1 MTEGWSKKVFLRLEP
16 PSPEDPA
23 SLQERILKGLSG
35 SASFSEGRREPVRIR
50 PAVLGEAGEIL
61 KQQGWE
67 VTAVLGF
74 DGDVWELLRLEAG
87 DTAKEHYGLCVDL
100 GSTTILMELVD
111 MNTGEVR
118 GRESTFNPQIA
129 FGEDILTRIFY
140 TKDRPEH
147 RVELQKAAAE
157 GLRELMEH
165 LSEKTGADAF
175 SCASMILSGNTTM
188 IHFLLGLDAF
198 GVFQSPYAVET
209 LAPDVCRGEELGLPF
224 KGFVYCYPAL
234 ANYLGGD
241 IVSGMIATGI
251 PDREE
256 ICVFLDVGTN
266 GELIVGNKDF
276 LLAGAGAAGPALEG
290 GVVHTGMRA
299 SKGAVDRVSASEG
312 QLRVHVI
319 GEGQAEGICGSGI
332 VDLLSELFL
341 NGWMDIRGRIGEDA
355 PPAVKT
361 PEGMAVEYAP
371 GLYFYQS
378 DVDEFLKTKAAAMT
392 MVEYMMGLI
401 GLSMEEV
408 GRFYVAGAFGTHI
421 DKESGVTIGMY
432 PDIDREKIISPGNTS
447 LLGARKM
454 LLERS
459 AREKAA
465 EILERMEYVQ
475 FGAVEDFIHRMAA
488 ARAVPHTDLQRFPSV
503 VKKLEERMKN
513 KGC

>member
-1 MTEGWSKKVFLRLEP
+1 MTEGWSKKVFLRLERP
-16 PSPEDPA
+16 TPEDAVP
-23 SLQERILKGLSG
+23 LQTRILRELG
-35 SASFSEGRREPVRIR
+35 GRGAVRIC
-50 PAVLGEAGEIL
+50 PAVLREAGEIL
-61 KQQGWE
+61 EESDWA

-74 DGDVWELLRLEAG
+74 DGRGWELLRLEAG
-87 DTAKEHYGLCVDL
+87 DTSGEHFGLCVDL
-100 GSTTILMELVD
+100 GSTTVLMELVD

-118 GRESTFNPQIA
+118 GRESMFNPQIA

-147 RVELQKAAAE
+147 RRELQEAVTKGFGELMAR
-157 GLRELMEH
+157 LREG
-165 LSEKTGADAF
+165 TGVDVF
-175 SCASMILSGNTTM
+175 SCAAMTVAGNTTM

-198 GVFQSPYAVET
+198 GIFQAPYAVQT
-209 LAPDVCRGEELGLPF
+209 LAPDVFRGEEIGLPF
-224 KGFVYCYPAL
+224 SGFVYCCPAL

-251 PDREE
+251 PDQEE

-266 GELIVGNKDF
+266 GELIVGNRDF

-299 SKGAVDRVSASEG
+299 SRGAVDRVFTREG
-312 QLRVHVI
+312 ALQVHVI
-319 GEGQAEGICGSGI
+319 GEGRAEGICGSGI
-332 VDLLSELFL
+332 VDLIAELFL
-341 NGWMDIRGRIGEDA
+341 NGWIDIRGRIGEEA
-355 PPAVKT
+355 PPAVET
-361 PEGMAVEYAP
+361 PEGAAVEYAP

-392 MVEYMMGLI
+392 MVEYMMSLI
-401 GLSMEEV
+401 GLSMEDI

-421 DKESGVTIGMY
+421 DKESGVAIGMY

-447 LLGARKM
+447 LTGARKM

-459 AREKAA
+459 NREKAL

-488 ARAVPHTDLQRFPSV
+488 ARAIPHTDLQRFTNR
-503 VKKLEERMKN
+503 LTIIYL
-513 KGC
+513 